1 MTHRGFLD
9 VNPLAAIVWL
19 LKIQLCLT
27 FPGERC
33 LMRSSVGKMTS
44 ASSEHVRNQ
53 IVFVSREG
61 VSYHRIMAR
70 LTFSEGGNTQGSLK
84 DFKV

>member
-1 MTHRGFLD
+1 
-9 VNPLAAIVWL
+9 
-19 LKIQLCLT
+19 
-27 FPGERC
+27 
-33 LMRSSVGKMTS
+33 MTS

-61 VSYHRIMAR
+61 VSYHQIMAR